1 MLLALVFVRIQLFKI
16 QGGVMMGKGDYSH
29 KFDASKLEELIKQ
42 GKNAKEIMQK
52 LDISR
57 WTLKEHLL
65 ILQNRNKKYYEI
77 PGLFDDAVIFSAKM
91 LEKTGFQA
99 GDEFEMIVEKDRI
112 ILKKI

>member
-1 MLLALVFVRIQLFKI
+1 
-16 QGGVMMGKGDYSH
+16 MMGKGDYSH

-77 PGLFDDAVIFSAKM
+77 PGLFDDAGGERTAKSVHYQREGVIFSAKM

>member
-1 MLLALVFVRIQLFKI
+1 MA
-16 QGGVMMGKGDYSH
+16 KGDFSH
-29 KFDASKLEELIKQ
+29 KFDAAKLWDRIKQ
-42 GKNAKEIMQK
+42 GKSAKEIMQE

-65 ILQNRNKKYYEI
+65 ILQNKTKQYYEI
-77 PGLFDDAVIFSAKM
+77 PGLFEDGGGERKGKEVHYQREGIIFSAKM

-112 ILKKI
+112 ILKKIG